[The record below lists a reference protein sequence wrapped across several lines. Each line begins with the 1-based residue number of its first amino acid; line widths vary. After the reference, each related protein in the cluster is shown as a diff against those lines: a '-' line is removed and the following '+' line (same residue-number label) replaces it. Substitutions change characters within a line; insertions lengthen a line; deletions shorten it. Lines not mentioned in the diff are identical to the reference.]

1 MIYLLKFGA
10 SFFLPPGIFFV
21 ILFYIAY
28 RLFKTRERK
37 LAMLLAAVTGTF
49 YLLSTAVVADAL
61 LRSLEGQYEP
71 PKQPAGDVIV
81 MLGGGAMKDT
91 QDVSGSGTLTSAA
104 ASRLL
109 TTVRLYQELRV
120 PILLSGGQ
128 VFADS
133 GAEAEIARRILLS
146 MGVPEKDIIV
156 ENRSLNT
163 TQNATYSAEIIRQQ
177 RFKRPLL
184 VTSAFHMPRSMLC
197 FTKQGIDALAYPTDY
212 QVNPRGSFHYNKI
225 RPNPEKLYD
234 SSLVLQEL
242 LRIMVTKFIGV

>member
-10 SFFLPPGIFFV
+10 SFFLPPGIFFI

-37 LAMLLAAVTGTF
+37 LAMSLAAVTLVF
-49 YLLSTAVVADAL
+49 YLLSTAVVADPL
-61 LRSLEGQYEP
+61 LRSVEGQYEP
-71 PKQPAGDVIV
+71 PRKPTGDVII

-91 QDVSGSGTLTSAA
+91 QDISGQGTLTSAA

-109 TTVRLYQELRV
+109 TTVRLYRELKA

-133 GAEAEIARRILLS
+133 GAEAEIAKRILVG
-146 MGVPEKDIIV
+146 MGVPDKDIIV

-163 TQNATYSAEIIRQQ
+163 TQNARYSAEIIRSRGFRQ
-177 RFKRPLL
+177 PIL
-184 VTSAFHMPRSMLC
+184 VTSAFHMPRSVLSFAKSGVMV
-197 FTKQGIDALAYPTDY
+197 TAYPTDY
-212 QVNPRGSFHYNKI
+212 QVNPTGSFHYNKI

-234 SSLVLQEL
+234 SALVLQEL
-242 LRIMVTKFIGV
+242 LRTMVMKYFGV